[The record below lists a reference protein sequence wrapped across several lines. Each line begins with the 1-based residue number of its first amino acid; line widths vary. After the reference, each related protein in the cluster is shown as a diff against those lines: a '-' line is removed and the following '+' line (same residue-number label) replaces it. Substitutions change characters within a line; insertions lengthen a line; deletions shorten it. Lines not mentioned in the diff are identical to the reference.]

1 MPDLSSNNRKLLLE
15 LARNSIKLY
24 LETGDHLVYETVAPE
39 LKLFRGCFVTLRTGK
54 DLRGCVGTFET
65 HKPLYENVSRMAI
78 AAAFQDSRFKPVSK
92 AELSQVKIEISVLGE
107 LEKIESVDQ
116 IEIGRHG
123 VYVKLGESSG
133 TFLPEV
139 AVEHKWS
146 APEFVVFCAREKAG
160 LAPEEC
166 GRAEIYRYEVE
177 KFKE

>member
-15 LARNSIKLY
+15 LARNSIKTY
-24 LETGDHLVYETVAPE
+24 LETGDHLHYETAVPE
-39 LKLFRGCFVTLRTGK
+39 LKIPRGCFVTLRINK
-54 DLRGCVGTFET
+54 ELRGCVGTFET
-65 HKPLYENVSRMAI
+65 HKPLYENVARISI
-78 AAAFQDSRFKPVSK
+78 SAAFQDSRFKPLSK
-92 AELSQVKIEISVLGE
+92 PELSQAKIEISVLGE

-123 VYVKLGESSG
+123 VYVKLGEKTG

-139 AVEHKWS
+139 AVERKWQ

-160 LAPEEC
+160 LTPEEC
-166 GRAEIYRYEVE
+166 TRAEIYRYVVE